1 MTTTT
6 ADLLLMGG
14 VHTHTQHA
22 LERKRVLFRHRKD
35 GVQGISILRLDHT
48 NGLKAGD
55 RSGPRAPPRQSIWAP
70 TPGGSLGCVGW
81 DAGTAA
87 SLAWWGVIEL

>member
-1 MTTTT
+1 MA

-35 GVQGISILRLDHT
+35 GVQGLGTLRLDHI
-48 NGLKAGD
+48 NGLKAGGD
-55 RSGPRAPPRQSIWAP
+55 RSGP
-70 TPGGSLGCVGW
+70 
-81 DAGTAA
+81 
-87 SLAWWGVIEL
+87 

>member
-1 MTTTT
+1 MA

-35 GVQGISILRLDHT
+35 GVQGLGTLRLDHI
-48 NGLKAGD
+48 NGLKAGGD
-55 RSGPRAPPRQSIWAP
+55 RSCPRAPSRQS
-70 TPGGSLGCVGW
+70 T
-81 DAGTAA
+81 
-87 SLAWWGVIEL
+87 